1 MSLEGKKI
9 SELARVTSVRSDS
22 LLVVDNGG
30 TESNSVYVEDL
41 LKNVGSDK
49 QDKLT
54 AGDNITIN
62 NNVISADVI
71 SDRNIG
77 EIVASV
83 LPLTDAGLHLLDGS
97 LIPGDGIYGEFVNY
111 VAGLYNDNPNANYFS
126 QTSTIY
132 NYKKVGTIDDTD
144 GVLSGLAYGHYA
156 KTPDM
161 LNLSTANS
169 WEIVTKHY
177 ITSVGSVNDGM
188 MGILGGAYNV
198 NYYINSSN
206 LITVELSSNGSSYN
220 IGTISMLNAVTL
232 NTFFYVK
239 LEFTGTAYNLYY
251 STDGT
256 NYTLQGSITSS
267 TKVGSRTNYF
277 AFGVDEAGNHSAWT
291 GKVDMNGC
299 YININGERWWTGYTT
314 FNPEEWWQ
322 YLVTTYGSCGKFV
335 YDSVA
340 NTVRLPR
347 IEGFIE
353 GTSNLSKLGELVK
366 AGLPNITGRA
376 GDNIQNGDATTL
388 NNTTVEGAFYYGSS
402 KNSDNL
408 RFSSVGVSLCNALC
422 LDASRSNSI
431 YGNSTTVQP
440 QAVKV
445 FYYII
450 VASSSK
456 NTIGN
461 DGTKI
466 VEDLQ
471 YKANN
476 DLSNVVKPNQA
487 FINQSVGWMIPDYKR
502 GISIPRETLQNWVAP
517 ATGVLYGRVDWN
529 STGGWI
535 YVNGYP
541 TVGGVSDTSS
551 IGGIVLN
558 TGDVVT
564 YSNFDT
570 NATSYFYFYPFQGAI

>member
-54 AGDNITIN
+54 AGDNITIE

-111 VAGLYNDNPNANYFS
+111 IAGLYNDNPNASYFS

-322 YLVTTYGSCGKFV
+322 YLVTTYGVCGKFV
-335 YDSVA
+335 YDSI
-340 NTVRLPR
+340 NKTIRLPK
-347 IEGFIE
+347 ITGIIE
-353 GTSNLSKLGELVK
+353 GTTDATALGDLVQ
-366 AGLPNITGRA
+366 AGLPNITVTYSNA
-376 GDNIQNGDATTL
+376 GSKETTSNTAT
-388 NNTTVEGAFYYGSS
+388 GAFAVTTNNYLGNQSNAGNGSAIDF
-402 KNSDNL
+402 N
-408 RFSSVGVSLCNALC
+408 
-422 LDASRSNSI
+422 ASRSSSV

-440 QAVKV
+440 QTIKV

-476 DLSNVVKPNQA
+476 DLSNVLKPNQV
-487 FINQSVGWMIPDYKR
+487 FISQSILWNIPDYTKGTYIDR
-502 GISIPRETLQNWVAP
+502 VSLQGWVAP
-517 ATGVLYGRVDWN
+517 SSGILFGVIDWN

-535 YVNGYP
+535 YVNGHP
-541 TVGGVSDTSS
+541 TIAGKADISSINLPISVGDTITYTNIDTNDTSQ
-551 IGGIVLN
+551 
-558 TGDVVT
+558 
-564 YSNFDT
+564 
-570 NATSYFYFYPFQGAI
+570 FYFYPFKGSY

>member
-1 MSLEGKKI
+1 MSLDGKQI
-9 SELARVTSVRSDS
+9 SELARVTSVRDDS

-30 TESNSVYVEDL
+30 TESNSVYVSDL
-41 LKNVGSDK
+41 LKKAGTDK

-54 AGDNITIN
+54 AGDNIKIQ

-83 LPLTDAGLHLLDGS
+83 LPLKDAGLHLLDGS
-97 LIPGDGIYGEFVNY
+97 LISGSGMYGQFVDY
-111 VAGLYNDNPNANYFS
+111 IADLYEENPNASYFA
-126 QTSTIY
+126 QETSETTY
-132 NYKKVGTIDDTD
+132 NYVPVGNVIDINGVVTGFDSTSYVSYGGGIPSSVNIEILLKVTPTAFSTSHNVCFSPQNTNYSFGFDS
-144 GVLSGLAYGHYA
+144 SGKPQIYTGSWSTGSTVY
-156 KTPDM
+156 
-161 LNLSTANS
+161 TANQTV
-169 WEIVTKHY
+169 WLKIVWDGSKNILYSQLDNNYQISTLPNTWTTEVTWNTTTNAWSGGGFGLGRNRST
-177 ITSVGSVNDGM
+177 TSEFFVGSID
-188 MGILGGAYNV
+188 
-198 NYYINSSN
+198 
-206 LITVELSSNGSSYN
+206 
-220 IGTISMLNAVTL
+220 LN
-232 NTFFYVK
+232 NC
-239 LEFTGTAYNLYY
+239 
-251 STDGT
+251 
-256 NYTLQGSITSS
+256 QI
-267 TKVGSRTNYF
+267 KV
-277 AFGVDEAGNHSAWT
+277 
-291 GKVDMNGC
+291 
-299 YININGERWWTGYTT
+299 NGEVWWKGTTTTTYT
-314 FNPEEWWQ
+314 PEDYWQ
-322 YLVTTYGSCGKFV
+322 HLVSQYGSCGKFV
-335 YDSVA
+335 YNSA
-340 NTVRLPR
+340 TNTVRLPR

-353 GTSNLSKLGELVK
+353 GTSNISKLGELVK

-376 GDNIQNGDATTL
+376 GDNIQDGDATTL

-408 RFSSVGVSLCNALC
+408 RFSSEGVSLCNALC

-541 TVGGVSDTSS
+541 TVGGVSDVSS

-564 YSNFDT
+564 YSKFDT

>member
-9 SELARVTSVRSDS
+9 SELARVTSVRDDS

-30 TESNSVYVEDL
+30 TESNSVYVSDL

-111 VAGLYNDNPNANYFS
+111 VAGLYNDNPNANYFTTEENW
-126 QTSTIY
+126 Q
-132 NYKKVGTIDDTD
+132 
-144 GVLSGLAYGHYA
+144 
-156 KTPDM
+156 
-161 LNLSTANS
+161 
-169 WEIVTKHY
+169 
-177 ITSVGSVNDGM
+177 
-188 MGILGGAYNV
+188 
-198 NYYINSSN
+198 
-206 LITVELSSNGSSYN
+206 SSY
-220 IGTISMLNAVTL
+220 S
-232 NTFFYVK
+232 
-239 LEFTGTAYNLYY
+239 
-251 STDGT
+251 
-256 NYTLQGSITSS
+256 
-267 TKVGSRTNYF
+267 
-277 AFGVDEAGNHSAWT
+277 
-291 GKVDMNGC
+291 
-299 YININGERWWTGYTT
+299 
-314 FNPEEWWQ
+314 
-322 YLVTTYGSCGKFV
+322 TYGSCGKFV

-376 GDNIQNGDATTL
+376 GDNIQDSAATTL
-388 NNTTVEGAFYYGSS
+388 NNATVEGAFYYGSS

-408 RFSSVGVSLCNALC
+408 KFSSVGVSLCNALC

>member
-97 LIPGDGIYGEFVNY
+97 LIPGDGIYANFVTY
-111 VAGLYNDNPNANYFS
+111 IKRLYQDNPTANYFTTEENW
-126 QTSTIY
+126 Q
-132 NYKKVGTIDDTD
+132 
-144 GVLSGLAYGHYA
+144 
-156 KTPDM
+156 
-161 LNLSTANS
+161 
-169 WEIVTKHY
+169 
-177 ITSVGSVNDGM
+177 
-188 MGILGGAYNV
+188 
-198 NYYINSSN
+198 SSC
-206 LITVELSSNGSSYN
+206 S
-220 IGTISMLNAVTL
+220 
-232 NTFFYVK
+232 
-239 LEFTGTAYNLYY
+239 
-251 STDGT
+251 
-256 NYTLQGSITSS
+256 
-267 TKVGSRTNYF
+267 
-277 AFGVDEAGNHSAWT
+277 
-291 GKVDMNGC
+291 
-299 YININGERWWTGYTT
+299 
-314 FNPEEWWQ
+314 
-322 YLVTTYGSCGKFV
+322 TYGSCGKFV
-335 YDSVA
+335 YNSA
-340 NTVRLPR
+340 TNTVRLPR

-376 GDNIQNGDATTL
+376 GDNIQDSDATTL

-431 YGNSTTVQP
+431 YGNSETVQP
-440 QAVKV
+440 QTIKV
-445 FYYII
+445 LFYI
-450 VASSSK
+450 VIASSSK
-456 NTIGN
+456 KTIGYN
-461 DGTKI
+461 IDHI
-466 VEDLQ
+466 ESDIQ
-471 YKANN
+471 FKANN
-476 DLSNVVKPNQA
+476 DLSNVTKPNQA
-487 FINQSVGWMIPDYKR
+487 FISQSILWNIPDYTKGTYIDR
-502 GISIPRETLQNWVAP
+502 VSLQGWVAP
-517 ATGVLYGRVDWN
+517 SSGILFGVIDWN

-535 YVNGYP
+535 YVNGHP
-541 TVGGVSDTSS
+541 TIAGKADISSINLPISVGDTITYTNIDTNDTSQ
-551 IGGIVLN
+551 
-558 TGDVVT
+558 
-564 YSNFDT
+564 
-570 NATSYFYFYPFQGAI
+570 FYFYPFKGSY